1 VSICG
6 LIVFP
11 LAAQKLDDC
20 RSLRH
25 RGKLPEART
34 CFARLA
40 GTPDRYL
47 RAEGLW
53 GLEQYQEANEQFK
66 EALKQHPKS
75 VEIRVRWGRLF
86 LERFNKDEAKGLFE
100 EALEIKENDAGASL
114 GLALVAAE
122 GYGSAAVHFA
132 TRAAELDPKM
142 AEAHELLAYLAL
154 EDNTPERAA
163 KEADN
168 ALAIDAES
176 LDAMAIHAT
185 IDWLDDKKESPWMD
199 RILKINPVYGEA
211 YSTAGHFFVLNRRY
225 REGITFY
232 RKALDLNPRLWE
244 ARAQLGIQLMRLGE
258 EQEARAQLEQCYEG
272 GYKNAET
279 VNTLRLLDSYK
290 NFVTYETSNTILKLN
305 KKEAELLRPYIESEL
320 KRCIATYEKKYQ
332 LKLKGPVQLEVYPD
346 HEDFAVRTMGMPGL
360 GALGVTF
367 GSVVAMDSPSGRPPG
382 TFHWAST
389 MWHEMSHVFVLQAT
403 NHRVPRWFTE
413 GLAVY
418 EETAASPDWGD
429 RLDPEV
435 VTAIHAKKLLPVAEL
450 DRGFIRPDYPAQVV
464 VSYYQAGKIC
474 NYIAEKWGYG
484 KLLDMIHSYAKLE
497 STPDAIRNNLGMSS
511 EEFDKQFLA
520 WIEAQTKNTVEHFDE
535 WKKQLK
541 TTVGDLRAKKY
552 DDVIREGSAIRDFYP
567 DYVEPGSVYEL
578 MADAYE
584 AKGDKTAARK
594 ELETYSQ
601 QGGRSP
607 LLIKRLATYQEEA
620 GDPKKA
626 AATLDRLNY
635 IYPED
640 PELHKRLGDL
650 WLAQNNL
657 PGAIREYQAV
667 LATKPLDQAGAH
679 FELANALRKANR
691 IDDARDQVLQALEAA
706 PGYKPAQRLLLEIS
720 K

>member
-1 VSICG
+1 
-6 LIVFP
+6 
-11 LAAQKLDDC
+11 
-20 RSLRH
+20 
-25 RGKLPEART
+25 
-34 CFARLA
+34 
-40 GTPDRYL
+40 
-47 RAEGLW
+47 
-53 GLEQYQEANEQFK
+53 
-66 EALKQHPKS
+66 
-75 VEIRVRWGRLF
+75 
-86 LERFNKDEAKGLFE
+86 
-100 EALEIKENDAGASL
+100 
-114 GLALVAAE
+114 
-122 GYGSAAVHFA
+122 
-132 TRAAELDPKM
+132 
-142 AEAHELLAYLAL
+142 
-154 EDNTPERAA
+154 
-163 KEADN
+163 
-168 ALAIDAES
+168 
-176 LDAMAIHAT
+176 
-185 IDWLDDKKESPWMD
+185 
-199 RILKINPVYGEA
+199 
-211 YSTAGHFFVLNRRY
+211 
-225 REGITFY
+225 
-232 RKALDLNPRLWE
+232 
-244 ARAQLGIQLMRLGE
+244 
-258 EQEARAQLEQCYEG
+258 
-272 GYKNAET
+272 
-279 VNTLRLLDSYK
+279 
-290 NFVTYETSNTILKLN
+290 
-305 KKEAELLRPYIESEL
+305 
-320 KRCIATYEKKYQ
+320 
-332 LKLKGPVQLEVYPD
+332 
-346 HEDFAVRTMGMPGL
+346 
-360 GALGVTF
+360 
-367 GSVVAMDSPSGRPPG
+367 
-382 TFHWAST
+382 
-389 MWHEMSHVFVLQAT
+389 
-403 NHRVPRWFTE
+403 
-413 GLAVY
+413 
-418 EETAASPDWGD
+418 
-429 RLDPEV
+429 
-435 VTAIHAKKLLPVAEL
+435 
-450 DRGFIRPDYPAQVV
+450 VV

-484 KLLDMIHSYAKLE
+484 KLLDMVHSYAKLE

-520 WIEAQTKNTVEHFDE
+520 WIEAQTKNTVDHFDE

-541 TTVGDLRAKKY
+541 ITVGDLRAKKY
-552 DDVIREGSAIRDFYP
+552 DDVIREGATIRDFYP